1 MASRTIVCPSC
12 GETEELSGAP
22 SPEGIV
28 ITCGRC
34 HASWLRDSV
43 PDTCATC
50 GGTDVQERT
59 RALTQYSRGTQLSI
73 VGLGSIL
80 LCRQC
85 DARMF
90 AWSESGRPVPFA
102 YKSAAM
108 DSTAHEAGRTGDDV
122 HIDP

>member
-1 MASRTIVCPSC
+1 MTSRTIECPSC
-12 GETEELSGAP
+12 GETDELSGAP

-28 ITCGRC
+28 VTCGHC
-34 HASWLRDSV
+34 SASWLRDSI
-43 PDTCATC
+43 PDTCVTC

-102 YKSAAM
+102 YKAAAM
-108 DSTAHEAGRTGDDV
+108 DPTAHESGTCDPDV
-122 HIDP
+122 HITP